1 MRTFRPAAIAV
12 AVLLIAGVTYL
23 FVGDGNQSAPTL
35 EQMADD
41 IGADVMLH
49 LHRGHVPG
57 RSGEIMLVPK
67 PHRYLTGRW
76 DLRSLGTNKPDTF
89 VSHPNPWAYL
99 ARVPVVFYRENA
111 LRAGLEIDEPVNLTD
126 VALTYALI
134 LGMNGYLTDDA
145 TPLKEILR
153 GNRQTPRA
161 IVTVVLDGGGWN
173 VLRRWPG
180 TWPNVETLMEDGTTY
195 TNATVGSAPSLT
207 GAIHANLGTGFYP
220 VTHRVPT
227 NPWFS
232 ISDPSK
238 LRVPT
243 VSELWDEQNDNRAEV
258 AMLGYEDPH
267 VTMIGRG
274 AQRSGGDRDIAVL
287 WNRDRDEWE
296 SNNAFYGLP
305 PYLDASALPSYER
318 RLDAADGA
326 VDGAWYGDDFGP
338 IRESSPAFAT
348 LAGDAVVE
356 MIENEPFGEDDVT
369 DLLWVELKSPDNAGH
384 FFNMESIRSRDVY
397 RETDRQVGR
406 IRAALD
412 ERLGPGNY
420 LLALTAD
427 HGQEPF
433 AEATGGWR
441 INTKELEADIEA
453 ELGPVIELVTTLDL
467 QVDVEAAREHG
478 VALSDLV
485 DFVSTYT
492 LGDNIPDDAPGAQN
506 VPEERHDERLFAGAF
521 PSDYLAGLTPD
532 RIESFGTS
540 IYPEGDL
547 TSP

>member
-1 MRTFRPAAIAV
+1 MRTLRLGAIV
-12 AVLLIAGVTYL
+12 VVVLLIAGVTYF
-23 FVGDGNQSAPTL
+23 FVGDDTNSAPSL

-41 IGADVMLH
+41 VGADVMLH

-76 DLRSLGTNKPDTF
+76 DLRSLGTNKPDNF

-99 ARVPVVFYRENA
+99 ARVPVVFYREGA
-111 LRAGLEIDEPVNLTD
+111 LRAGREIDEPVDLTD
-126 VALTYALI
+126 VALTYALA

-145 TPLKEILR
+145 APLKEILR
-153 GNRQTPRA
+153 GNRQRPRA

-180 TWPNVETLMEDGTTY
+180 TWPNVEALMADGTTY
-195 TNATVGSAPSLT
+195 TNATIGSAPSLT

-220 VTHRVPT
+220 STHRVPT

-232 ISDPSK
+232 IADPSTLK
-238 LRVPT
+238 APT
-243 VSELWDEQNDNRAEV
+243 VSELWDERNSNRAEV

-296 SNNAFYGLP
+296 SNDAFYEFP

-318 RLDAADGA
+318 KLDADDGA

-338 IRESSPAFAT
+338 IRESSPAFAK

-356 MIENEPFGEDDVT
+356 MIENEPFGEDNVT

-384 FFNMESIRSRDVY
+384 FFNMESIRSRDVF

-441 INTKELEADIEA
+441 INIKELEADIEA

-467 QVDVEAAREHG
+467 QVDVEAAREHD
-478 VALSDLV
+478 VALSDIV

-492 LGDNIPDDAPGAQN
+492 LGDNIPDGAPGAEN
-506 VPEERHDERLFAGAF
+506 VPEERHEELLFAGAF
-521 PSDYLAGLTPD
+521 PSDFLTGLTPS

-540 IYPEGDL
+540 AYPEGDL
-547 TSP
+547 TTP